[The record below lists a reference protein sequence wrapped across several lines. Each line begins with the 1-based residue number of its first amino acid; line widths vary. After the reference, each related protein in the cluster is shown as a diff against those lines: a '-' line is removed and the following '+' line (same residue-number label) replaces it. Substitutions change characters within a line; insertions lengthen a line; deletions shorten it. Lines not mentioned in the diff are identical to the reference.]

1 VSISLTDVK
10 KLDGTYNIAMLVD
23 RVRNHF
29 IKYDLHGVF
38 KIVDVSNPETNS
50 MVNQALGSLFA
61 AYSNISK
68 DEVPLSN
75 KWYRRWAFSDEY
87 GTNLR
92 LSMDFLEQNTLD
104 SLWEKCLEMH
114 NLYPLVQHGGP
125 LLFVI
130 MMKKLQYD
138 TEDAIRYL
146 QESVKKMKFTH
157 FDGENV
163 KHAVSLLRGAERC
176 FKKNTK
182 MGVPEDFTQWWV
194 LDIFQTSLVAAFNS
208 QFALY
213 NIIFSLS
220 HKVATA
226 PFITPTPNELYRL
239 AKQTSYWELSSTGVW
254 MGVSTKGTKDPAGLT
269 AGARLATVPTG
280 WILLPRRIQPVG
292 TAASLAILFSRVQ
305 N

>member
-10 KLDGTYNIAMLVD
+10 KFDGTYNIAMLVD

-68 DEVPLSN
+68 DKVPLSN

-114 NLYPLVQHGGP
+114 NLYPSVQHGGP
-125 LLFVI
+125 LLFVN
-130 MMKKLQYD
+130 MMKKLQY
-138 TEDAIRYL
+138 
-146 QESVKKMKFTH
+146 
-157 FDGENV
+157 
-163 KHAVSLLRGAERC
+163 ER
-176 FKKNTK
+176 
-182 MGVPEDFTQWWV
+182 V
-194 LDIFQTSLVAAFNS
+194 
-208 QFALY
+208 
-213 NIIFSLS
+213 
-220 HKVATA
+220 
-226 PFITPTPNELYRL
+226 
-239 AKQTSYWELSSTGVW
+239 STGKKKHKIIISYV
-254 MGVSTKGTKDPAGLT
+254 MSPHFLCLT
-269 AGARLATVPTG
+269 V
-280 WILLPRRIQPVG
+280 I
-292 TAASLAILFSRVQ
+292 
-305 N
+305 